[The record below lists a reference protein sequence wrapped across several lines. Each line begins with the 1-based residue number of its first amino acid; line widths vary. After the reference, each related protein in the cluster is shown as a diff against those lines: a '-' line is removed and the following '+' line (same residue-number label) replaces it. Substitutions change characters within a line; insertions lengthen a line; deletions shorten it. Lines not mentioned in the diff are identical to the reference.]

1 MQLSIDISV
10 LLLQMKTEEFTT
22 KILPLKN
29 NLLRVAYRIT
39 GNAEEAEDVVQEV
52 MLKMWSQRDSWDTID
67 SLPAYCMMM
76 SRNLALDRIRH
87 WRSHEEEVTDDQLAI
102 VSDATPFSEVAYN
115 DQREWVLRLLETLPD
130 LHRKMIQLREEEELI
145 YAEIAGVLNIT
156 ESKVKSDLFRIRQY
170 LKQAFEK
177 VNSYGL
183 RNDK

>member
-1 MQLSIDISV
+1 
-10 LLLQMKTEEFTT
+10 MKIEEFTT

-29 NLLRVAYRIT
+29 NLLRVAFRIT
-39 GNAEEAEDVVQEV
+39 GNTEEAEDVVQEV
-52 MLKMWSQRDSWDTID
+52 MLKMWSQRESWDAID

-87 WRSHEEEVTDDQLAI
+87 WRCLDEEVGDEQLV
-102 VSDATPFSEVAYN
+102 VSSDVTPYSEAAYN
-115 DQREWVLRLLETLPD
+115 DQREWVRRLVATLPE
-130 LHRKMIQLREEEELI
+130 LQQKMIQLREEEEMS
-145 YAEIAGVLNIT
+145 YADIAGVLNIT